1 MCGPLAYFI
10 VLDNFWSFEHFVA
23 INKPGLWNWTYGKS
37 GKQMN
42 WLHQWIHCN
51 SFTSKSNVWKE
62 KTFNVIQIVAMRTYQ
77 AVVFIW
83 VYIFI
88 WVCQSMG
95 PWMRCVSVCVWVCV
109 CLCVRDIK
117 SELSYTCTNDHLYKT
132 ATCLRQSVLS
142 PSKQILIKL
151 LLYKTITCLTR
162 PAATCFVH
170 QMKKNCLNNH
180 YKILPSKEMG
190 SKHKATTHK

>member
-1 MCGPLAYFI
+1 
-10 VLDNFWSFEHFVA
+10 
-23 INKPGLWNWTYGKS
+23 
-37 GKQMN
+37 MN

-62 KTFNVIQIVAMRTYQ
+62 KTFNVIQIVAMSTYQ

-95 PWMRCVSVCVWVCV
+95 PWMCCVSVCMSMCVFVCE
-109 CLCVRDIK
+109 RDIK

-151 LLYKTITCLTR
+151 FLYKTITCLTR
-162 PAATCFVH
+162 PATTCFVH
-170 QMKKNCLNNH
+170 QMKKKKLYKTTTTKSYPAEKWEANIRQQCINNKSLSDCICSIYCYFIFHSLLNVCKN
-180 YKILPSKEMG
+180 
-190 SKHKATTHK
+190 